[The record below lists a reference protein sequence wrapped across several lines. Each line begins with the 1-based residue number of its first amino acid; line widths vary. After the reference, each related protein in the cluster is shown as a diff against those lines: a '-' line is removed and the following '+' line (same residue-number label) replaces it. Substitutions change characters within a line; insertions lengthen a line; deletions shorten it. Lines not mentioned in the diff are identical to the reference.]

1 MSAFRVGLQRE
12 LTHLR
17 HDKGDLFLTVGMM
30 PLLFALIWWIFS
42 AGQPTG
48 LPVALID
55 EDNTSTSRQ
64 ISRLIEATPGVD
76 LNRDYI
82 NAKSAL
88 DAIRTREVF
97 ALLVIP
103 KGLESDVLGGKPG
116 QLVLQLNSQYSTY
129 SSTIQRNITSAVL
142 TAGVGIGIER
152 LKMGGAFQDAAIGV
166 AMPVSV
172 NALPLFNE
180 GPDYEV
186 FLGATLIAALF
197 HILAIIMSVT
207 AVGRE
212 LRDGTASEWLAASNG
227 SLTTALL
234 SKILPY
240 FIALNLYTFVFVAFF
255 QIAAPDSYQGNVLGT
270 WLTMVVMTVAAMA
283 VGILVVA
290 LTKNFRMAL
299 SVGGFYSAPAFAYSG
314 QAFPLIAMPEPAQY
328 WASILPLTHWLQLY
342 NQMWIA
348 GAPLVEA
355 YRPFLVIGLMTVLA
369 IVPAYVLLKRNAFE
383 PANWGSR

>member
-1 MSAFRVGLQRE
+1 V
-12 LTHLR
+12 
-17 HDKGDLFLTVGMM
+17 
-30 PLLFALIWWIFS
+30 I
-42 AGQPTG
+42 PTG
-48 LPVALID
+48 L
-55 EDNTSTSRQ
+55 ER
-64 ISRLIEATPGVD
+64 
-76 LNRDYI
+76 
-82 NAKSAL
+82 
-88 DAIRTREVF
+88 
-97 ALLVIP
+97 
-103 KGLESDVLGGKPG
+103 DVLGGKPG

-129 SSTIQRNITSAVL
+129 SSTIQRNITGAVL
-142 TAGVGIGIER
+142 AAGVGIGIER

-212 LRDGTASEWLAASNG
+212 LRDGTAGEWLAASNG

-240 FIALNLYTFVFVAFF
+240 FVALNFYTLVFVAFF
-255 QIAAPDSYQGNVLGT
+255 QIAAPDSYQGNVPGT
-270 WLTMVVMTVAAMA
+270 WFTMVVMTAAAMA
-283 VGILVVA
+283 VGILLVA

-314 QAFPLIAMPEPAQY
+314 QAFPLIAMPDAAQY

-355 YRPFLVIGLMTVLA
+355 FRPFAIIILMIIIA
-369 IVPAYVLLKRNAFE
+369 IVPAYLLLKRNAFV
-383 PANWGSR
+383 PANWGNR